1 MLLSTQYEREIERL
15 QSSVELLKLKL
26 EQAEHQ
32 LSSGNNTPEPERG
45 SRDRDRTLERR
56 DRPDVDVTSSEDNMK
71 NIIAR

>member
-1 MLLSTQYEREIERL
+1 MHLLPTQYEREIERL

-32 LSSGNNTPEPERG
+32 LSSGNNTPEPDRG
-45 SRDRDRTLERR
+45 NRERTLERR
-56 DRPDVDVTSSEDNMK
+56 DRDADVSNSEDNMK